1 MDAWQLNLDCS
12 IQLQYEIRVWENM
25 KPLKK
30 KFPAGSWRMEFNI
43 EVWNKSSLLKQLGK
57 KDEEEGSLF

>member
-43 EVWNKSSLLKQLGK
+43 EV
-57 KDEEEGSLF
+57 